1 MPGFPDDLARAVFI
15 KLREFGTRAF
25 PLHVSLYQEPLFS
38 LTPNAWKVG
47 SCANKHECEKCV
59 MQAALN
65 LNVH

>member
-38 LTPNAWKVG
+38 LTPMHG
-47 SCANKHECEKCV
+47 RL
-59 MQAALN
+59 ALVLIN
-65 LNVH
+65 MNVKSV